1 MDIHT
6 EHSLRAQTPKAWT
19 KTTAITA
26 DIDKAVYTFGT
37 DRTPYLQKNVCE
49 TREKTCISVK

>member
-37 DRTPYLQKNVCE
+37 DRTPYLQKKNV
-49 TREKTCISVK
+49 